1 MQLVPRYLVTNR
13 INIVA
18 DVAGFVTEYRPVY
31 NRQIQLYKGVD
42 NVIEFKVLNADQKAV
57 DISSYTPTVYAFGE
71 DKTLL
76 IEKQGVVSATKGVF
90 TVTITESDL
99 LNIKQ
104 QYLGYNVLLNTDS
117 GKTLTYAHSNFDN
130 DATMFINARTMPGPL
145 ATYEVTQFAETSVN
159 SDVWVSE
166 SITAQPAIN
175 GNEALHTAAVYTDGY
190 TGDVTVQATLDN
202 QVTDNT
208 VWANV
213 STLTFTGSET
223 QPTPVN
229 FNGVYSYLRFKTD
242 ADPANTITKV
252 LVRN

>member
-1 MQLVPRYLVTNR
+1 MQLIPRYLVTNR

-18 DVAGFVTEYRPVY
+18 DVAGFITEYRPVY
-31 NRQIQLYKGVD
+31 NKQIQLYKGVD
-42 NVIEFKVLNADQKAV
+42 NVIEFKVVNADQKAV
-57 DISSYTPTVYAFGE
+57 DISTYTPTVYAFDE
-71 DKTLL
+71 TKTLVV
-76 IEKQGVVSATKGVF
+76 EKQGVVSSTKGVF
-90 TVTITESDL
+90 TVTITENDL

-104 QYLGYNVLLNTDS
+104 QYLGYNVLLHTES

-130 DATMFINARTMPGPL
+130 DATMYVNARTMPGPL
-145 ATYEVTQFAETSVN
+145 ATYEVTQFQETSVN
-159 SDVWVSE
+159 SSVWVSE

-190 TGDVTVQATLDN
+190 TGDVVVQATLDN

-213 STLTFTGSET
+213 STLSFTGAET
-223 QPTPVN
+223 QPKPVN
-229 FNGVYSYLRFKTD
+229 FNGVFSFLRFKTD
-242 ADPANTITKV
+242 ANPANTITKV

>member
-1 MQLVPRYLVTNR
+1 MQLVSRYLVRNR

-18 DVAGFVTEYRPVY
+18 DVAGFITEYRPVY

-71 DKTLL
+71 DKSLL

-90 TVTITESDL
+90 TITITENDL

-104 QYLGYNVLLNTDS
+104 QYIGYNVLLITGE

-130 DATMFINARTMPGPL
+130 DATMYINARTMPGPL
-145 ATYEVTQFAETSVN
+145 SSYEVTQFQETAVN
-159 SDVWVSE
+159 SDEWVSE

-175 GNEALHTAAVYTDGY
+175 GNEALHTAAVYTDSYIGE
-190 TGDVTVQATLDN
+190 VVVQATLDN
-202 QVTDNT
+202 QVSDGTT
-208 VWANV
+208 WADI

-223 QPTPVN
+223 EPTPVN

-242 ADPANTITKV
+242 ANPADKITKV

>member
-1 MQLVPRYLVTNR
+1 MQLIPRYLVTNR

-18 DVAGFVTEYRPVY
+18 DVAGFITEYRPVY

-42 NVIEFKVLNADQKAV
+42 NVIEFKVVNADQKAV
-57 DISSYTPTVYAFGE
+57 DISTYTPTVYAFGE

-76 IEKQGVVSATKGVF
+76 IEKQGIVSATKGVF
-90 TVTITESDL
+90 TVTITENDL

-117 GKTLTYAHSNFDN
+117 GKKLTYAHSNFDN
-130 DATMFINARTMPGPL
+130 DATMFINARTMPGPM
-145 ATYEVTQFAETSVN
+145 ASYEVTQFQKTSVN
-159 SDVWVSE
+159 SNEWVSE

-190 TGDVTVQATLDN
+190 AGDVIVQATLDN
-202 QVTDNT
+202 QVADGTN
-208 VWANV
+208 WANV
-213 STLTFTGSET
+213 STITFTGSET
-223 QPTPVN
+223 EPTPIN
-229 FNGVYSYLRFKTD
+229 FNGVFSFLRFKTD

-252 LVRN
+252 LIRN

>member
-1 MQLVPRYLVTNR
+1 MQLISRYLVTNR

-18 DVAGFVTEYRPVY
+18 NVAGFITEYRPVY

-42 NVIEFKVLNADQKAV
+42 NVVEFKVINADQKAV
-57 DISSYTPTVYAFGE
+57 DISSYTPKLYGFGE

-76 IEKQGVVSATKGVF
+76 LEKDGVVSATKGVF
-90 TVTITESDL
+90 TVTVTENDL

-104 QYLGYNVLLNTDS
+104 QYIGYNVLLNNDTD
-117 GKTLTYAHSNFDN
+117 KVLTYAHSNFDN
-130 DATMFINARTMPGPL
+130 DATMYINARTMPGPM
-145 ATYEVTQFAETSVN
+145 ATYAVTQFSETSVN

-175 GNEALHTAAVYTDGY
+175 GNEALHTAAVYTDSYIGE
-190 TGDVTVQATLDN
+190 VTVQATLDN

-213 STLTFTGSET
+213 STLTFTGAET
-223 QPTPVN
+223 EPTPVN
-229 FNGVYSYLRFKTD
+229 FNGVFSYLRFKTD
-242 ADPANTITKV
+242 ADPANKITKV

>member
-1 MQLVPRYLVTNR
+1 MQLIPRYLVTNR

-18 DVAGFVTEYRPVY
+18 DVAGFITEYRPVY

-42 NVIEFKVLNADQKAV
+42 NVIEFKVVNADQKAV
-57 DISSYTPTVYAFGE
+57 DISTYTPTVYAFDE
-71 DKTLL
+71 TKTLVV
-76 IEKQGVVSATKGVF
+76 EKQGVVSSTKGVF
-90 TVTITESDL
+90 TVTITENDL

-104 QYLGYNVLLNTDS
+104 QYLGYNVLLHTES

-130 DATMFINARTMPGPL
+130 DATMYVNARTMPGPL
-145 ATYEVTQFAETSVN
+145 ATYEVTQFQETSVN
-159 SDVWVSE
+159 SSVWVSE

-190 TGDVTVQATLDN
+190 TGDVVVQATLDN

-213 STLTFTGSET
+213 STLSFTGAET
-223 QPTPVN
+223 QPKPVN
-229 FNGVYSYLRFKTD
+229 FNGVFSFLRFKTD
-242 ADPANTITKV
+242 ANPANTITKV